1 MSQRRVFCLNATT
14 MGLSTSPP
22 SSPRGPPPEL
32 DRQPD
37 KKDQQ
42 QQQTQEQQEE
52 KCEEQPNQQ
61 NEKPKKPMDESRK
74 QPQEEAK
81 DQAQPPPAVA
91 APQPARSAPPA
102 ARAAHP
108 TISDLPNICR
118 HYAACSL
125 SGGCDASVGFGNLES
140 KSGSTLTSTEHYH
153 NQLQKLRTICGE
165 AAITNFELNN
175 LFLNRLK
182 EIDCLDEQCGGDSKF
197 TKLRLATFQDWVDL
211 LLHVN
216 YIIFGNMSAMEVE
229 AYEKIMNCF
238 QSVRGEQQQAQDE
251 NRKLR
256 KDMCA
261 IIKLVQHA
269 FHHNTWNTDD
279 MCLETLTVNQLL
291 GIQGD
296 QARPESETEKVTK
309 CMRSL
314 ANEVAAKHDEV
325 CHLQSQM
332 CALDEVVQTARQKL
346 ILKDQCIAQL
356 NQQLVELQDCL
367 ANMSQELNN
376 KTRAVKQYEEA
387 FDTMDSNSCLF
398 DNINEKDQQA
408 NELMRLLNK
417 ELNEFISIIST
428 KDFQAMECR
437 RKLLSCFIDRINNDR
452 IETMRKLEN
461 MRSQLRALDCNIDQL
476 ESPMACS
483 TQRPEDE
490 YDNQLIDGLRRRLI
504 AINECNKKLNFRCQ
518 QVEAQQRLELLN
530 VTSDFEAVRAIN
542 EKNSHVLKEIAD
554 LLSKLRC
561 RDLSYEEIYTKK
573 SSDNPFCIAIM
584 EMYQKLNQLE
594 NNKETE
600 NLQSLNE
607 RLVCQ
612 IESLRVVLQERDTE
626 ICELRNTLNG
636 YVDLNETNRLK
647 DEISLLRQQNCEDS
661 QKVLQIASLL
671 EAKEYERQK
680 ATANNEATIQMYEDQ
695 CKELRRAHKE
705 VKSLKERL
713 CSLEKCQQELNA
725 ERNSLCAEIT
735 ALKDKDAEL
744 CGKDR
749 ALNEQLKCKEQDL
762 KKSRCLLHDMQCHLK
777 QEERQHKETLDRLCK
792 ANDDI
797 RQQMRAVAN
806 ECKQMQLKLK
816 QQTNVNEQQQQII
829 ESFRKWKD
837 AQIRSDEAMRQC
849 INRAEEHINLL
860 LEENQRLCEEYRRL
874 YSDYS
879 QLESEMQRVKN
890 AVNSRFETS
899 SCPPPHPEGVLC
911 RSQAVSD
918 EMANRLRF
926 MSCTAQRLSAQCQ
939 ALKSNSLDLSIIK
952 SMQSS
957 QNLNTESTQCW
968 QLNDTESASS
978 ML

>member
-600 NLQSLNE
+600 NLQSLA
-607 RLVCQ
+607 
-612 IESLRVVLQERDTE
+612 
-626 ICELRNTLNG
+626 G
-636 YVDLNETNRLK
+636 
-647 DEISLLRQQNCEDS
+647 DS
-661 QKVLQIASLL
+661 EPQTS
-671 EAKEYERQK
+671 
-680 ATANNEATIQMYEDQ
+680 
-695 CKELRRAHKE
+695 AHD
-705 VKSLKERL
+705 S
-713 CSLEKCQQELNA
+713 
-725 ERNSLCAEIT
+725 
-735 ALKDKDAEL
+735 
-744 CGKDR
+744 
-749 ALNEQLKCKEQDL
+749 
-762 KKSRCLLHDMQCHLK
+762 
-777 QEERQHKETLDRLCK
+777 
-792 ANDDI
+792 
-797 RQQMRAVAN
+797 
-806 ECKQMQLKLK
+806 
-816 QQTNVNEQQQQII
+816 
-829 ESFRKWKD
+829 
-837 AQIRSDEAMRQC
+837 
-849 INRAEEHINLL
+849 
-860 LEENQRLCEEYRRL
+860 
-874 YSDYS
+874 
-879 QLESEMQRVKN
+879 
-890 AVNSRFETS
+890 
-899 SCPPPHPEGVLC
+899 
-911 RSQAVSD
+911 
-918 EMANRLRF
+918 
-926 MSCTAQRLSAQCQ
+926 
-939 ALKSNSLDLSIIK
+939 
-952 SMQSS
+952 
-957 QNLNTESTQCW
+957 
-968 QLNDTESASS
+968 
-978 ML
+978 